1 MIRAVMK
8 REKDGAALVTCE
20 HNKCE
25 LAVRGSFQDQRLILL
40 DNVDADMKL

>member
-1 MIRAVMK
+1 MK

-20 HNKCE
+20 HNKCRFGCKSDTPT
-25 LAVRGSFQDQRLILL
+25 LWLIVA